1 MIFDCALHFQQL
13 DNSTEGDK
21 DKVIQEY
28 QKRLRQAVNPR
39 NLKLYVNSFLKYDPH
54 AKILLPLLVHVQNRY
69 KQTQF
74 PGSQNLSITVSFLNK
89 HFSTQVPKFN
99 FE

>member
-1 MIFDCALHFQQL
+1 MRAMRFMFLGADSRETKMCDCALLFQQL

-39 NLKLYVNSFLKYDPH
+39 NLKLYVNSFLKY
-54 AKILLPLLVHVQNRY
+54 V
-69 KQTQF
+69 
-74 PGSQNLSITVSFLNK
+74 
-89 HFSTQVPKFN
+89 FN
-99 FE
+99 T